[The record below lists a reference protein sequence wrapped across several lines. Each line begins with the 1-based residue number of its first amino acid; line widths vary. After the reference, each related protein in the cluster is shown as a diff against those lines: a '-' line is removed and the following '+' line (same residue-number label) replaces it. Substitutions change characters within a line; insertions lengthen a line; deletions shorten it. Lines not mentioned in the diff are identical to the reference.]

1 MATMKTTEKRLCI
14 LGEDEIEALY
24 GRPRFTHDE
33 RIQYFSLSPTEKAA
47 LEELHSLKSRLCFIL
62 QLGYFKARHLFFTF
76 SLREVEEDV
85 NYLRGQYFPDLLLTD
100 LKITKVTRLKQQ
112 RLILKLCRY
121 RSCGARERQQL
132 DAKVRQAAMVCGKPV
147 YIFRELMNY
156 LADQR
161 IVAPGYSSMQDTVSR
176 ALTYEQNR
184 LITIAR
190 RHLKPFDIE
199 AIKRPLAD
207 TQGLYEITCSSR
219 FLSRLIC

>member
-33 RIQYFSLSPTEKAA
+33 RIQYFSLSPTEEAA

-100 LKITKVTRLKQQ
+100 LKIDLL
-112 RLILKLCRY
+112 LI
-121 RSCGARERQQL
+121 SHQVG
-132 DAKVRQAAMVCGKPV
+132 
-147 YIFRELMNY
+147 
-156 LADQR
+156 
-161 IVAPGYSSMQDTVSR
+161 
-176 ALTYEQNR
+176 
-184 LITIAR
+184 
-190 RHLKPFDIE
+190 
-199 AIKRPLAD
+199 
-207 TQGLYEITCSSR
+207 
-219 FLSRLIC
+219 

>member
-33 RIQYFSLSPTEKAA
+33 RIQYFSLSPTEEAA

-100 LKITKVTRLKQQ
+100 LKIDRLLLQFNAT
-112 RLILKLCRY
+112 L
-121 RSCGARERQQL
+121 AR
-132 DAKVRQAAMVCGKPV
+132 DIA
-147 YIFRELMNY
+147 ELMQ
-156 LADQR
+156 AEM
-161 IVAPGYSSMQDTVSR
+161 PR
-176 ALTYEQNR
+176 AAETR
-184 LITIAR
+184 
-190 RHLKPFDIE
+190 
-199 AIKRPLAD
+199 
-207 TQGLYEITCSSR
+207 
-219 FLSRLIC
+219 